1 MFILKEPKTLLI
13 SCALTMSKTIR
24 SDDDLWRLIREDQ
37 ESAFTQ
43 LMERLFA
50 SLIHYGRKFSS
61 DKDLVQDC
69 VQDVLVDLW
78 LRRTQT
84 QPILSIRTYLF
95 SSVRHSVCRRARQN
109 QRFGSLTSD
118 VEDMPFTITF
128 SVEETWIADEIDRE
142 RLHQLNLLM
151 NQLPPRQKEIIYLR
165 YYQGLEK
172 DQIASILDINY
183 QSVSNLL
190 HRALTNLRGQFP
202 TSLPVLFWLYFSL
215 LEN

>member
-1 MFILKEPKTLLI
+1 
-13 SCALTMSKTIR
+13 MSKIIL
-24 SDDDLWRLIREDQ
+24 SDDDLWRLIREGQ

-50 SLIHYGRKFSS
+50 PLIHYGRKFSA
-61 DKDLVQDC
+61 DKDLIQDC
-69 VQDVLVDLW
+69 VQDTLVDLW
-78 LRRTQT
+78 LRRTQA

-95 SSVRHSVCRRARQN
+95 ASVRHSVCRRARQD
-109 QRFGSLTSD
+109 QRFGSLTSE
-118 VEDMPFTITF
+118 VEDTPFTITF
-128 SVEETWIADEIDRE
+128 SVEDTWIADEIDRE

-165 YYQGLEK
+165 YHQGLEK
-172 DQIASILDINY
+172 DQIAAILAINY

-190 HRALTNLRGQFP
+190 HRALTNMRNQFP
-202 TSLPVLFWLYFSL
+202 SLPALFGLYFSF